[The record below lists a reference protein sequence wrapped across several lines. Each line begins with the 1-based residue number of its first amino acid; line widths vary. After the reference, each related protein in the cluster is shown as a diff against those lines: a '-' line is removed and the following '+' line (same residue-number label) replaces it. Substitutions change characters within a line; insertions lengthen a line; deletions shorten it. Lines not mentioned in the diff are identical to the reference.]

1 MIGGEFGVNA
11 KSTHGEIGLKFTETP
26 VESILRCH
34 AETTVGKIEVELDS
48 AFEGSYSLR
57 SFLGS
62 RHISQ
67 SEVED
72 PAGRGRHRVV
82 TQNAAG
88 GQVEGAVQWVESD
101 GSVSESEG
109 YVILKALTASVGLL
123 I

>member
-1 MIGGEFGVNA
+1 LIGGEFGVNA
-11 KSTHGEIGLKFTETP
+11 ESTHGEIGLKFAQTP
-26 VESILRCH
+26 LESILRCH

-57 SFLGS
+57 TLLGS

-109 YVILKALTASVGLL
+109 YVILKALTASVGLV